1 MNASPLS
8 YWLASAPSF
17 TGGASGAPEEAFGG
31 RADVAIIGGGFT
43 GLSAAL
49 ALAKRGANVV
59 LLEAGRVV
67 GEASGRNGGQCNN
80 GTAHDYGALSARF
93 GKDVAKA
100 YYRAHVDAVDLVERI
115 VAEEGID
122 CAFNRCGRVKLAAK
136 PKHYDKLVR
145 AHDLLAAEVDQNV
158 RLVPPERIREEVG
171 SDAFH
176 GALIQTTSAQLN
188 PARFG
193 VGLAEA
199 AARTGAKIY
208 ENAEVTGLDRLSSN
222 GVGGWRV
229 TTPKG
234 QVTASQVLVAT
245 GGAPAAAPFGFFRR
259 RIVSVGSFIIATEP
273 LDNGLIDRLLPGRRN
288 YVTSKNIGNYFRLTA
303 DDRLIFGGRARFANS
318 DPRSDL
324 KSGHIL
330 EQTMGEIFPALKG
343 VGVDHVWGGMVDL
356 TADRLPR
363 AGEQDGLFYS
373 MGYSGHGVQMATYM
387 GQQMARVMAGDD
399 AANPW
404 RDLDWPSVPGHFGKP
419 WFLPLVGLWYKWQDV
434 IH

>member
-1 MNASPLS
+1 MTAPSLS
-8 YWLASAPSF
+8 YWLATAPAF
-17 TGGASGAPEEAFGG
+17 AGGAQGG
-31 RADVAIIGGGFT
+31 VEGKVDVAIIGGGFT

-49 ALAKRGANVV
+49 ALAKQGANVM
-59 LLEAGRVV
+59 LLEQGRVA

-100 YYRAHVDAVDLVERI
+100 YYRAHCDAVDLVERI
-115 VAEEGID
+115 AAEEGID
-122 CAFNRCGRVKLAAK
+122 CAFRRCGRVKLAAK
-136 PKHYDKLVR
+136 PAHYDKLVR
-145 AHDLLAAEVDQNV
+145 AHDLLAAEVDENV

-176 GALIQTTSAQLN
+176 GALIQTTSAQLH

-199 AARTGAKIY
+199 AARAGARIF
-208 ENAEVTGLDRLSSN
+208 ENAQVTGMDRAAS
-222 GVGGWRV
+222 GWKV

-234 QVTASQVLVAT
+234 SVTASQILVAT

-259 RIVSVGSFIIATEP
+259 RIVSVGSFIIATDP
-273 LDNGLIDRLLPGRRN
+273 LDDALIAELLPNRRN
-288 YVTSKNIGNYFRLTA
+288 YVTSKNIGNYFRLA
-303 DDRLIFGGRARFANS
+303 PDNRLIFGGRARFAIS

-324 KSGHIL
+324 KSGRIL
-330 EQTMGEIFPALKG
+330 EQVMGDIFPALKG
-343 VGVDHVWGGMVDL
+343 LGVSHVWGGMVDL

-363 AGEQDGLFYS
+363 AGEQDGMFYA

-387 GQQMARVMAGDD
+387 GQAMARIMGGDTR
-399 AANPW
+399 ANPW
-404 RDLDWPSVPGHFGKP
+404 AGLDWPSVPGHFGKP
-419 WFLPLVGLWYKWQDV
+419 WFLPMVGLWYKWQDL

>member
-171 SDAFH
+171 SDAFY

-193 VGLAEA
+193 IGLAEA

-208 ENAEVTGLDRLSSN
+208 ENAEVTGLDRLTS
-222 GVGGWRV
+222 GWRV
-229 TTPKG
+229 TTPRG
-234 QVTASQVLVAT
+234 QVVADQVLVAT

-303 DDRLIFGGRARFANS
+303 DDRLIFGGRARFAIS

-387 GQQMARVMAGDD
+387 GQMMARVMGGEKS
-399 AANPW
+399 ANPW
-404 RDLDWPSVPGHFGKP
+404 DGLAWPSVPGHFGKP
-419 WFLPLVGLWYKWQDV
+419 WFLPIVGLWYKWQDV

>member
-1 MNASPLS
+1 MSASPLS
-8 YWLASAPSF
+8 YWLASAPAF
-17 TGGASGAPEEAFGG
+17 TGGAQGAVEDK
-31 RADVAIIGGGFT
+31 ADVVIIGGGFT

-49 ALAKRGANVV
+49 ALAKRGADVV
-59 LLEAGRVV
+59 LLESGRVA

-100 YYRAHVDAVDLVERI
+100 YYRVHCDAVDMVERI
-115 VAEEGID
+115 TREEGID

-136 PKHYDKLVR
+136 PHHYDKLAR

-158 RLVPPERIREEVG
+158 RLVPPESIREEIG

-176 GALIQTTSAQLN
+176 GALIQTTSAQLH
-188 PARFG
+188 PGRFG

-199 AARTGAKIY
+199 AARSGATIH
-208 ENAEVTGLDRLSSN
+208 ENAEVTGLDRLAS
-222 GVGGWRV
+222 GWRV

-234 QVTASQVLVAT
+234 QLVADQLLVAT

-259 RIVSVGSFIIATEP
+259 RIVSVGSFIIATQPLEP
-273 LDNGLIDRLLPGRRN
+273 SLTDQLLPNRRN
-288 YVTSKNIGNYFRLTA
+288 YVTSRNIGNYFRLTN
-303 DDRLIFGGRARFANS
+303 DNRLIFGGRARFAIS

-330 EQTMGEIFPALKG
+330 EQTMGQIFPELRG
-343 VGVDHVWGGMVDL
+343 VGIDHIWGGMVDL

-363 AGEQDGLFYS
+363 AGEHDGLFYS

-387 GQQMARVMAGDD
+387 GQMMARVMGGETK
-399 AANPW
+399 ANPW
-404 RDLDWPSVPGHFGKP
+404 ADLDWPSVPGHFGKP
-419 WFLPLVGLWYKWQDV
+419 WFLPIVGLWYKWQDV

>member
-1 MNASPLS
+1 MTAPSLS
-8 YWLASAPSF
+8 YWLASAPAF
-17 TGGASGAPEEAFGG
+17 AGGAQGAVEGKV
-31 RADVAIIGGGFT
+31 DVAIIGGGFT

-49 ALAKRGANVV
+49 ALAKQGVSV
-59 LLEAGRVV
+59 TLLEKGRVA

-100 YYRAHVDAVDLVERI
+100 YYRVHCDAVDMVERI
-115 VAEEGID
+115 VAAESID
-122 CAFNRCGRVKLAAK
+122 CAFHRCGRVKLAAK
-136 PKHYDKLVR
+136 PAHYDKLAR
-145 AHDLLAAEVDQNV
+145 AHDLLAAEVDENV
-158 RLVPPERIREEVG
+158 RLVPPERIAEEVG

-176 GALIQTTSAQLN
+176 GALIQTTSAQLH

-199 AARTGAKIY
+199 AARAGAQIF
-208 ENAEVTGLDRLSSN
+208 ENAEVTGMDRQA
-222 GVGGWRV
+222 GGWKV
-229 TTPKG
+229 TTSRG
-234 QVTASQVLVAT
+234 SVTASRILVAT
-245 GGAPAAAPFGFFRR
+245 GGAPAAAPSAFFRR
-259 RIVSVGSFIIATEP
+259 RIVSVGSFIIATDP
-273 LDNGLIDRLLPGRRN
+273 LDDRLIDTLLPNRRN
-288 YVTSKNIGNYFRLTA
+288 YVTSKNIGNYFRLTP
-303 DDRLIFGGRARFANS
+303 DNRLIFGGRARFAIS

-330 EQTMGEIFPALKG
+330 KDVMGDIFPALKG
-343 VGVDHVWGGMVDL
+343 VGVSHVWGGMVDL

-363 AGEQDGLFYS
+363 AGEQDGIFYS

-387 GQQMARVMAGDD
+387 GQMMARVMQGDA

-419 WFLPLVGLWYKWQDV
+419 WFLPLVGLWYKWQDL

>member
-1 MNASPLS
+1 MSASPLS
-8 YWLASAPSF
+8 YWLASAPAF
-17 TGGASGAPEEAFGG
+17 TGGAQGAVEGK
-31 RADVAIIGGGFT
+31 ADVAIIGGGFT
-43 GLSAAL
+43 GLSAAR
-49 ALAKRGANVV
+49 ALAKRGARVV
-59 LLEAGRVV
+59 LLEKGHIV

-100 YYRAHVDAVDLVERI
+100 YYRAHVDAVDNVERL
-115 VAEEGID
+115 VREEGID

-145 AHDLLAAEVDQNV
+145 AHDLLAAEVDENV
-158 RLVPPERIREEVG
+158 RLIPPGRIREEVG

-176 GALIQTTSAQLN
+176 GALIQTTSAQLH

-199 AARTGAKIY
+199 AARAGAKIY
-208 ENAEVTGLDRLSSN
+208 EKAEVTGLDRLAN
-222 GVGGWRV
+222 GWRV

-234 QVTASQVLVAT
+234 QVVADQVLVAT

-273 LDNGLIDRLLPGRRN
+273 LDNALINKLLPNRRN

-303 DDRLIFGGRARFANS
+303 DNRLIFGGRARFAIS

-324 KSGHIL
+324 KSGRIL
-330 EQTMGEIFPALKG
+330 EQTMGEMFPELKG
-343 VGVDHVWGGMVDL
+343 VRVNHVWGGMVDL

-363 AGEQDGLFYS
+363 AGEQGELFYS

-387 GQQMARVMAGDD
+387 GEQMARVMGGDR

-404 RDLDWPSVPGHFGKP
+404 AGLDWPSVPGHFGKP
-419 WFLPLVGLWYKWQDV
+419 WFLPIVGLWYKWQDV

>member
-1 MNASPLS
+1 MTASPLS
-8 YWLASAPSF
+8 YWLASAPAF
-17 TGGASGAPEEAFGG
+17 TGGAQGSVEGK
-31 RADVAIIGGGFT
+31 ADVAIIGGGFT

-49 ALAKRGANVV
+49 ALAKRGASVT

-93 GKDVAKA
+93 GKDIAKA
-100 YYRAHVDAVDLVERI
+100 YYRAHCDAVDLVAQLVRD
-115 VAEEGID
+115 EGID

-136 PKHYDKLVR
+136 PQHYEKLVR
-145 AHDLLAAEVDQNV
+145 AHDLLTAEVDANV
-158 RLVPPERIREEVG
+158 CLIPPDRIRDEVG

-176 GALIQTTSAQLN
+176 GALIQTTSAQLH
-188 PARFG
+188 PARYG

-199 AARTGAKIY
+199 AARAGAKIH
-208 ENAEVTGLDRLSSN
+208 ENAEVTGLDRVAS
-222 GVGGWRV
+222 GWRL

-234 QVTASQVLVAT
+234 QLVADQVLVAT

-273 LDNGLIDRLLPGRRN
+273 LDPALTEKLLPNRRN
-288 YVTSKNIGNYFRLTA
+288 YVTSKNIGNYFRLTT
-303 DDRLIFGGRARFANS
+303 DNRLIFGGRARFAIS

-324 KSGHIL
+324 KSGRIL
-330 EQTMGEIFPALKG
+330 EQTMEQIFPDLKG
-343 VGVDHVWGGMVDL
+343 TRIDHVWGGMVDL

-363 AGEQDGLFYS
+363 AGEQDGLYYS

-387 GQQMARVMAGDD
+387 GQMMARVMAGDT

-404 RDLDWPSVPGHFGKP
+404 ANLDWPSVPGHFGKP